1 MQCQYLCP
9 FNTLSIQ
16 NKILPVRKR
25 NVTADRLF
33 PHSPLHFCPGFELRR
48 LFLSTSFSP
57 AQFTRKEQCS
67 SFFYRISDEKGQAFL
82 SAIAINSINH
92 YYERTFALSHFV
104 NPRTPIQ
111 KISFPSLHSN
121 TNPHYTVLWNLCRV
135 ATKDEGRNC
144 GVAQNIPGE
153 SHRTPCKDS
162 YWFEWKQQQI
172 ANESEYLSHRVVLFA

>member
-1 MQCQYLCP
+1 MAITKTYSELHRDVLGIIKTEEYLFYDDRMQCQYLCP

-92 YYERTFALSHFV
+92 YYECTFALSHFV

-121 TNPHYTVLWNLCRV
+121 TNPHYMVL
-135 ATKDEGRNC
+135 
-144 GVAQNIPGE
+144 
-153 SHRTPCKDS
+153 
-162 YWFEWKQQQI
+162 
-172 ANESEYLSHRVVLFA
+172 